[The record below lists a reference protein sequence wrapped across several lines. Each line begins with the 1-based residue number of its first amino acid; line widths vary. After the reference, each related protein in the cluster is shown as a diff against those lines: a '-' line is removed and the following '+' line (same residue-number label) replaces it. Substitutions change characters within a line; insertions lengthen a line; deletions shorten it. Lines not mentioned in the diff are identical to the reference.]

1 MARLDKDAGRL
12 ILWMEDDA
20 NVPDAERIYEAYER
34 ITDDGVR
41 FRYDSK
47 GFMKGS
53 RNTLRK
59 ILDGQ
64 DPIVK
69 VLLEKDDGPS
79 VTYALSNG
87 LFVCFSG
94 ERCSMIYVLSSVPVP
109 PPGCVRTPEGKDLKV
124 LGTSEEGWILVG
136 RNPDTGLCYPFAVG
150 VCDNPKC
157 NCREEK
163 QAAEAAKEQQV
174 MSSDGNRYVGGG
186 VPTEAQLRDAHDFV
200 DGVMGPINKKVV
212 AAIFK
217 KAKEE
222 VCRKIDDDIEAAIDR
237 EIWGPPATIPPQNLP
252 QTSPEP
258 SKEP

>member
-41 FRYDSK
+41 FRYDAK
-47 GFMKGS
+47 GFMKES

-109 PPGCVRTPEGKDLKV
+109 PPGCVRTHEGKDLKV

-136 RNPDTGLCYPFAVG
+136 RDPDTGLCYPFGVG
-150 VCDNPKC
+150 VCNNPKC

-163 QAAEAAKEQQV
+163 QAAEAAR
-174 MSSDGNRYVGGG
+174 SS
-186 VPTEAQLRDAHDFV
+186 
-200 DGVMGPINKKVV
+200 
-212 AAIFK
+212 
-217 KAKEE
+217 KA
-222 VCRKIDDDIEAAIDR
+222 
-237 EIWGPPATIPPQNLP
+237 
-252 QTSPEP
+252 
-258 SKEP
+258 